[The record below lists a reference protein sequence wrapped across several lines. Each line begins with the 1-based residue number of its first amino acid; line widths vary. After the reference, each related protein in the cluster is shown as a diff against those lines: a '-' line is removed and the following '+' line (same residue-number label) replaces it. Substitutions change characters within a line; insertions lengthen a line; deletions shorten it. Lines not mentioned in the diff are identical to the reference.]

1 MTSVEMMDGDD
12 VFVTLEMADQSVRR
26 VPAVIP
32 PTPLLLLVLVVLLFK
47 TADFIVVVFVIDDSV
62 AADDTVTGLLLLL
75 MEDLFGFLDDLLVT
89 EIPLPLLPMMEVVL
103 LLS

>member
-1 MTSVEMMDGDD
+1 MMDDGDGVD

-32 PTPLLLLVLVVLLFK
+32 PTPLLLLLVLLFK

-62 AADDTVTGLLLLL
+62 AADATVTG
-75 MEDLFGFLDDLLVT
+75 DLFAFLDDLLVT
-89 EIPLPLLPMMEVVL
+89 EIPLPALLLIMLMKVVL
-103 LLS
+103 LLLSS

>member
-1 MTSVEMMDGDD
+1 MMDDGDGVD

-32 PTPLLLLVLVVLLFK
+32 PTPLLLLLVLLFK

-62 AADDTVTGLLLLL
+62 AADATVTGLLT
-75 MEDLFGFLDDLLVT
+75 MGDLFAFLDDLLVT
-89 EIPLPLLPMMEVVL
+89 EIPLPALLLIMLMEVVL
-103 LLS
+103 LLLSSS